1 MKKQIQTFL
10 RYRFLLEDLISRD
23 LKVKYR
29 RSVLGLVWSILNP
42 LLMMLVVTTV
52 FRVIMKID
60 IPNFPLYYL
69 TGSLIFNFISEAT
82 SAALVSI
89 ISSAPLI
96 KKVYVPKY
104 IFPVEKTLFSF
115 VNMLFS
121 LIAVLIIMVITG
133 SQWHWTLVL
142 FPIPLI
148 YTMVFA
154 IGFGLILASLNVF
167 FRDVGHLYSVWLT
180 AWMYLTPIIYTK
192 EMLPEKIRWVMQCN
206 PLYHYVDYFRD
217 LVMNGVVPGI
227 GANLICLGFS
237 LFFLVIGLF
246 IFKKTQDKFI
256 LHV

>member
-1 MKKQIQTFL
+1 MKKQIQTFM

-52 FRVIMKID
+52 FNTVLRIKID
-60 IPNFPLYYL
+60 NFPLYYL

-82 SAALVSI
+82 SSALVSI

-121 LIAVLIIMVITG
+121 LIAVIIIMLIYG
-133 SQWHWTLVL
+133 NQWHWTLLL
-142 FPIPLI
+142 FPVPLVYALI
-148 YTMVFA
+148 FA
-154 IGFGLILASLNVF
+154 IGFGLILASINVF
-167 FRDVGHLYSVWLT
+167 FRDVGHLYSV
-180 AWMYLTPIIYTK
+180 
-192 EMLPEKIRWVMQCN
+192 
-206 PLYHYVDYFRD
+206 
-217 LVMNGVVPGI
+217 
-227 GANLICLGFS
+227 
-237 LFFLVIGLF
+237 
-246 IFKKTQDKFI
+246 
-256 LHV
+256 

>member
-1 MKKQIQTFL
+1 LKKQIQTFM

-52 FRVIMKID
+52 FNTVLRIKID
-60 IPNFPLYYL
+60 NFPLYYL

-82 SAALVSI
+82 SSALVSI

-121 LIAVLIIMVITG
+121 LIAVIIIMLIYG
-133 SQWHWTLVL
+133 NQWHWTLLL
-142 FPIPLI
+142 FPVPLVYALI
-148 YTMVFA
+148 FA
-154 IGFGLILASLNVF
+154 IGFGLILASINVF

-180 AWMYLTPIIYTK
+180 AWTYLTPIIYTVD
-192 EMLPEKIRWVMQCN
+192 MLPGWLKNVMMIN
-206 PLYHYVDYFRD
+206 PLYHYVTYFRD
-217 LVMNGVVPGI
+217 LVMYGTVPGW
-227 GANLICLGFS
+227 GANLTCLAFSFGF
-237 LFFLVIGLF
+237 LLLGLLV
-246 IFKKTQDKFI
+246 FKKTQDKFI
-256 LHV
+256 LHI